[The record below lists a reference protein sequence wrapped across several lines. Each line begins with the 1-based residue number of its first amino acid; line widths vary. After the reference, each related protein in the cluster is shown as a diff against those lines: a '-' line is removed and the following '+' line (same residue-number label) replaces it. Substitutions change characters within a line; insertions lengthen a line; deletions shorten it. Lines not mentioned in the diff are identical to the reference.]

1 MQTLENWQYG
11 ALAAAALLLGL
22 LLLRA
27 GRTAKRLRDRD
38 FTRRL
43 ETVLKPRE
51 TVKTVCPEKGG
62 RWVLTSERLLL
73 EQGDAFFAIPF
84 GRVKKV
90 TGVDE
95 TGKAT
100 VAAAKMAV
108 LTVHAEE
115 EHVLHRS
122 GEDFT
127 DLVKGLKAGVSRER
141 RKSAKPKK
149 DAPANKKPPEK
160 KAPAKKPSKP
170 KK

>member
-11 ALAAAALLLGL
+11 ALAAAALVLSLML
-22 LLLRA
+22 VHAVRKA
-27 GRTAKRLRDRD
+27 RRLRDRD

-73 EQGDAFFAIPF
+73 EQGDTFFAIPF
-84 GRVKKV
+84 GRVRKV

-115 EHVLHRS
+115 AHVLHRS

-141 RKSAKPKK
+141 RKNARPKK
-149 DAPANKKPPEK
+149 EAPGKKKASKPEK
-160 KAPAKKPSKP
+160 KASKTTKP